1 MIRQYDE
8 LALLLVC
15 LSTECSRLNNSQNN
29 RYCQFDTADESMHL
43 FFKLSSVFSS
53 AAHWLL
59 YFFIF
64 FIFSLAHWWPPAR
77 VVTKNCIIPGSRPA
91 RGPLLRPFPIALLSF
106 PVLSLYMS
114 SSLPCSLSAVVIYI
128 FLTCCVLPLKSIT
141 SGTRWTP
148 LPPHSRHL
156 EHLLYCNACP
166 NEWWMAACVV

>member
-15 LSTECSRLNNSQNN
+15 LSTECSRLNNSLNN
-29 RYCQFDTADESMHL
+29 RYCQFDTANESMHS
-43 FFKLSSVFSS
+43 FFKLSPVFSS

-64 FIFSLAHWWPPAR
+64 SSSPWLTDGLQPGLWPRTASSLVHVQPAGLCYVLFPSLFSH
-77 VVTKNCIIPGSRPA
+77 
-91 RGPLLRPFPIALLSF
+91 FLS
-106 PVLSLYMS
+106 SLYMS

-156 EHLLYCNACP
+156 EHLLYCNTCP